1 MFKPKRKRGARE
13 MRNGGTMGLP
23 YNNSERLEIIMRCMS
38 SFISKNERNDDIK
51 ACHIDYI
58 RGEMP
63 LDIYLDICERIFLEW
78 EPEAYGSYE
87 VNEINSYLLLIRE
100 LRREDNELVIKA
112 RQDFR
117 RVLSDRR
124 HRVKS

>member
-1 MFKPKRKRGARE
+1 
-13 MRNGGTMGLP
+13 
-23 YNNSERLEIIMRCMS
+23 
-38 SFISKNERNDDIK
+38 
-51 ACHIDYI
+51 
-58 RGEMP
+58 MP